1 MRTNLNLL
9 SLITAIVICVCFT
22 GCKKKET
29 PPRVIETSTVTD
41 IEGREY
47 KTVKIGNQW
56 WMAENLAVTRFND
69 STALNFVDINS
80 SDSEWA
86 NASGPAYT
94 SLNNGQYGNLY
105 NYAAVENIENIAPV
119 GWHIP
124 TDEEWKIL
132 EREIGMAHKE
142 VEALGWRGENEAIKL
157 AALNAI
163 GWPEGAPL
171 FGSDEYGFNAKPGG
185 CRSFSGET
193 NLQGN
198 IAFWWSASTDG
209 NEGWYRYID
218 ANQTRIFRQ
227 HTYKGYG
234 MNIRCIKD

>member
-1 MRTNLNLL
+1 MRANLNLL
-9 SLITAIVICVCFT
+9 SLITTIVICVCFT

-69 STALNFVDINS
+69 SSSVAFISALN
-80 SDSEWA
+80 SDWDNTTEA
-86 NASGPAYT
+86 AYT
-94 SLNNGQYGNLY
+94 SLNDGQYGFLY
-105 NYAAVENIENIAPV
+105 NFAVIENTKNIAPE
-119 GWHIP
+119 GWHVP
-124 TDEEWKIL
+124 TDEEWLML
-132 EREIGMAHKE
+132 EKEIGMSSE
-142 VEALGWRGENEAIKL
+142 ETILLGWRGTNEANKL

-185 CRSFSGET
+185 CRSFSGEI